1 MMHSGYCVGA
11 SKRRDEQTKFIYVAT
26 EQHKFD
32 ELLHSSFELL
42 LLDTWPSACY
52 QRVDVLSQLYLI
64 LRSIIIRQ
72 LLTCRGPV
80 NDLGDSRTAKMI
92 PGS

>member
-1 MMHSGYCVGA
+1 MWQLSSTNLMSCCY
-11 SKRRDEQTKFIYVAT
+11 
-26 EQHKFD
+26 
-32 ELLHSSFELL
+32 SSFELL

-64 LRSIIIRQ
+64 PGIIIRQ
-72 LLTCRGPV
+72 LLTCRVPV

-92 PGS
+92 PVAS

>member
-32 ELLHSSFELL
+32 ELLLL
-42 LLDTWPSACY
+42 F
-52 QRVDVLSQLYLI
+52 V
-64 LRSIIIRQ
+64 
-72 LLTCRGPV
+72 
-80 NDLGDSRTAKMI
+80 
-92 PGS
+92 

>member
-1 MMHSGYCVGA
+1 MMSCCYSA
-11 SKRRDEQTKFIYVAT
+11 
-26 EQHKFD
+26 
-32 ELLHSSFELL
+32 FELL

-64 LRSIIIRQ
+64 L
-72 LLTCRGPV
+72 LLDSSLLWVPV

-92 PGS
+92 PVAS